1 MIEYLY
7 AQGHR
12 KIGLIGGKPDQSR
25 PSLSRLTGSQ
35 SAMFRL
41 GLPFEMKKQY
51 AYARFSLQ
59 SGYTAME
66 YLLKHCPDITAV
78 FAMSDLMALGA
89 IRALND
95 HGLRVPQDISVSGY
109 DGIALGR
116 YSTPRL
122 TTIRQNRAELG
133 KSAYFALS
141 SQLHDVSIS
150 LIQLHTELIVRSSCG
165 KAPRR
170 PQAKKRIPRAEPVT
184 KKERND
190 EA

>member
-1 MIEYLY
+1 MASANLSSVSVDDVSASSLMIEHLY

-25 PSLSRLTGSQ
+25 PSLSRLTGCQ

-41 GLPFEMKKQY
+41 GLPFEMEKQY

-89 IRALND
+89 IRALQGGNGAHDGLHHD
-95 HGLRVPQDISVSGY
+95 HHSAGHYPVSDLPEVY
-109 DGIALGR
+109 
-116 YSTPRL
+116 
-122 TTIRQNRAELG
+122 
-133 KSAYFALS
+133 
-141 SQLHDVSIS
+141 H
-150 LIQLHTELIVRSSCG
+150 
-165 KAPRR
+165 
-170 PQAKKRIPRAEPVT
+170 
-184 KKERND
+184 
-190 EA
+190 